1 MGKTIESQLEQ
12 VYYNLNSP
20 ASYAG
25 MQKVLAEARKR
36 IPNLKLHDVQKFLH
50 KQRTYT
56 LFKPK
61 RNKFPRLKT
70 VPSGLH
76 TDWQCDLCIMDSLK
90 QHNDGYRYILVCI
103 DVLSRQIYVA
113 EAESKKSE
121 HMIEAFE
128 KVFKKA
134 QVLPNKMYSDSGLEF
149 QAKRMNEYWL
159 SKNII
164 KHVMYSPHLHASVVE
179 RANRT
184 IKERLY
190 RYFSEK
196 NTHRWVDIIDKI
208 VKNLNN
214 SVNRTTGMRPVDVN
228 FRNATEL
235 RNRLYK
241 DMEQQKR
248 IQKFKIGDIVR
259 ITKEKGDFSKGYFPN
274 FTDELFKIVRVNPTN
289 PPSYRISDLEGE
301 NIKGIFYDQ
310 ELVKTVAAEQTTHRA
325 EILKSRVRN
334 GVKQHFVR
342 WIGMD
347 DFYIVLP
354 SNVPFPGNTA
364 SHFTV
369 RLPHTLELDSNWSVA
384 LSSIIYPHSF
394 PSVGVDEDDFVNIKL
409 LNPDYK
415 PDGTG
420 PTTVTLKVK
429 IPSIQFHSV
438 EHMQKSLN
446 SIIQSAYDV
455 KFPKEKRVK
464 RAAAASAD
472 KELEPETRQE
482 PDKEL
487 TREVPSS
494 KTLDKEL
501 IREAPLPATHDI
513 ELPRGDEPKPSEK
526 ELGRETRPEQLSDKQ
541 LGELEGEKLQKEQL
555 PPTPIVDHGEISTID
570 QERMDLAKRVTE
582 QSWKETVKLAA
593 NAADIAEKVKT
604 ALNRAEQARKRAP
617 NAPHVKKW
625 FDRLSNMENNLRELM
640 EKISQE
646 SKKAA
651 EAKRKLDVHYDSKN
665 LNECRKHADMSKQA
679 LKNSKNYIAQLT
691 PMYFSTVPEDQL
703 GVNELANRVVTA
715 VNNFLNAELTVPRP
729 VEDPQLPA
737 GQPKQQQ
744 EKQMEKLKP
753 TVEKEVGSI
762 IKPPVPKL
770 SDEKETKREPTK
782 PTVEKEMEREP
793 VKPPEKELERESP
806 KKADKELEPMV
817 KQQSTQEDN
826 LLEKAKKEI
835 DQTAQ
840 NAALKAEYIR
850 TLVANSKHNRGVAE
864 GRLNTYSGVPQF
876 NEWLDQIV
884 ELDKKIDEL
893 AKKVGN
899 EPSKVINAKQQFDK
913 PYRMKNLTEARK
925 LIKAAKNA
933 FEVILNYSLEIKQL
947 NNKMHELNDKF
958 TVAVKEK
965 EEEEAKESAAIN
977 IQQEK
982 KLEKEIPQV
991 LKELEREKS
1000 QHDINTT
1007 AENTETEF
1015 PSSEYEIDDSSEKQP
1030 ERAEEQAEVSYV
1042 LKKKEGK
1049 LEEEKIETKDD
1060 TAINEFPSTE
1070 YGIEESETEETE
1082 KWSPDQAKQ
1091 KILKGKEEPFEQP
1104 DGQKDEETILVI
1116 GTDKKGEEFPSNQ
1129 YEIEDNYSSS
1139 SSSFI
1144 AQNEASVT
1152 TIDEEGLLTVQI
1164 KKLPMTGDNQQKTIQ
1179 MVPSDFPSYNDDDS
1193 RDTTVNELSEEQL
1206 ASTVPE
1212 EDMPKSE
1219 PYDVDELPDLP
1230 NPQALSAKG
1239 RGGDKKGVTFV
1250 SDRVKMLMGHQKQ
1263 QRKAVE
1269 FLFNEITQ
1277 RFYINIGSGVQHV
1290 DASSHLAYVLGFEN
1304 TRLYY
1309 NHPAKY
1315 LPDLSGGVRQ
1325 LYVYAPKLV
1334 EDTIIGDRMAPLL
1347 RVVNVSGT
1355 VPLDVPEQEGRGEQ
1369 QYFVGTRYQRGGGL
1383 LQNVARFLM
1392 PVASNLLSSASKE
1405 GIAAG
1410 TRVLGDLSQ
1419 GKALKESLETHAKQG
1434 FENLAGKLQ
1443 QCGKGGN
1450 YGADGRR
1457 GQRVSKTGP
1466 YLFRLFSDSQYCDL
1480 SKTYMY
1486 LLTSIE
1492 RKNAAGEWVP
1502 TDDAIEEDRH
1512 VGVIQNFGSS
1522 FVRSL
1527 KVNISGVEV
1536 FDSSIYYHYRAYIMQ
1551 ELGYSHEIRK
1561 AFHEAGCYYS
1571 DENSQDSYSN
1581 KGFTSRAQRFSNG
1594 KHCETMVKLN
1604 FDLARQNNLL
1614 LNNQDVVFT
1623 IHRNSDSFLL
1633 LTPRWK
1639 TVIDEVK
1646 DAQGNIVTAARVTWH
1661 DSKSEYR
1668 IRLHDMRLYLRT
1680 VDVTS
1685 SLNVA
1690 ISRQLESTPA
1700 KYALRKVEMRSIFL
1714 GTGRTELSH
1723 NVFTSTL
1730 PRRLICAFVST
1741 GAYSGARHLSPFNFE
1756 HANVRSI
1763 SAEANGLTFPSTPY
1777 LFSFGNQK
1785 RFVRAFVDMYAGLGL
1800 DDSDNK
1806 TVSISMARFLSG
1818 WAFFVIPMTST
1829 LDDTPGFELIRQG
1842 TCTVKVQFEQPI
1854 KADGYEMLILVARC
1868 SGVPYCEVLAT
1879 LHSTR
1884 TVANLL
1890 VKGSYPIHFESHRQI
1905 EPTACFEYNGK
1916 SYVFFEDRVADEMH
1930 IYCGQRQKIV
1940 KRFLAN
1946 AKRTMF
1952 DYMTEL
1958 RQIRSTSSSS
1968 NISSENIGIFDPL
1981 ELKTLADVSNGV
1993 VYTPTTYKERNQ
2005 LYALFKSEIDT
2016 QLSNYFPNPLQSVN
2030 CVHVVNTEYKN
2041 QPVIVEGTLDLVD
2054 HLLFSTCYPKKRQ
2067 GIEWSEPL
2075 YVELSDL
2082 MVCPGDLPKCLSHF
2096 GPQRERP
2103 KLMVDELDW
2112 HDSDDTADEAW

>member
-1 MGKTIESQLEQ
+1 
-12 VYYNLNSP
+12 
-20 ASYAG
+20 
-25 MQKVLAEARKR
+25 
-36 IPNLKLHDVQKFLH
+36 
-50 KQRTYT
+50 
-56 LFKPK
+56 
-61 RNKFPRLKT
+61 
-70 VPSGLH
+70 
-76 TDWQCDLCIMDSLK
+76 MDSLK
-90 QHNDGYRYILVCI
+90 EHNDGYRYILVCI
-103 DVLSRQIYVA
+103 DVLSRHIYVA

-149 QAKRMNEYWL
+149 QAKRMNEYWR
-159 SKNII
+159 SKDII
-164 KHVMYSPHLHASVVE
+164 KHVMYSPHLHA
-179 RANRT
+179 
-184 IKERLY
+184 
-190 RYFSEK
+190 
-196 NTHRWVDIIDKI
+196 
-208 VKNLNN
+208 
-214 SVNRTTGMRPVDVN
+214 GMRPVDVN
-228 FRNATEL
+228 FHNATEL

-248 IQKFKIGDIVR
+248 IPKFKIGDI
-259 ITKEKGDFSKGYFPN
+259 
-274 FTDELFKIVRVNPTN
+274 
-289 PPSYRISDLEGE
+289 
-301 NIKGIFYDQ
+301 
-310 ELVKTVAAEQTTHRA
+310 
-325 EILKSRVRN
+325 
-334 GVKQHFVR
+334 
-342 WIGMD
+342 
-347 DFYIVLP
+347 
-354 SNVPFPGNTA
+354 
-364 SHFTV
+364 
-369 RLPHTLELDSNWSVA
+369 LDSNWSVA

-429 IPSIQFHSV
+429 IPNIQFHSV

-446 SIIQSAYDV
+446 SIIQSAYDL
-455 KFPKEKRVK
+455 KFPKEKKVK

-472 KELEPETRQE
+472 KELEPETRPE

-501 IREAPLPATHDI
+501 IREASLPATHDI
-513 ELPRGDEPKPSEK
+513 ELQRGDEPKPAEK
-526 ELGRETRPEQLSDKQ
+526 ELGRETGPAQLSDKQ
-541 LGELEGEKLQKEQL
+541 LGELEGENPQKEQL
-555 PPTPIVDHGEISTID
+555 PATPIVDHGKISTID

-593 NAADIAEKVKT
+593 NAADITEKAKT

-625 FDRLSNMENNLRELM
+625 FDRLSNMENNLRELV

-691 PMYFSTVPEDQL
+691 PMYFTTLPEDQL

-715 VNNFLNAELTVPRP
+715 VNNFLNTELTVPRP

-770 SDEKETKREPTK
+770 SDETETKREPTK

-793 VKPPEKELERESP
+793 VKQPEKELERESL

-850 TLVANSKHNRGVAE
+850 TLVANSKHNKGVAE

-876 NEWLDQIV
+876 IDWLEQIV

-925 LIKAAKNA
+925 LIEAAKNA

-947 NNKMHELNDKF
+947 NNKMHELNDKL

-965 EEEEAKESAAIN
+965 EEEEAKKGAAIN

-1030 ERAEEQAEVSYV
+1030 ERTEQQAEVSYV
-1042 LKKKEGK
+1042 FKKKEGK

-1070 YGIEESETEETE
+1070 YGIEESETEEIE

-1116 GTDKKGEEFPSNQ
+1116 GTDKKGEVFPSNQ

-1139 SSSFI
+1139 SLSSSSSFI
-1144 AQNEASVT
+1144 AKNEPSVT
-1152 TIDEEGLLTVQI
+1152 TKDEEGLLMVQI
-1164 KKLPMTGDNQQKTIQ
+1164 KKLSMTGDNEQKTIQ
-1179 MVPSDFPSYNDDDS
+1179 IVPSDFPSYNDDDS
-1193 RDTTVNELSEEQL
+1193 RDTIVNELSEEQL

-1212 EDMPKSE
+1212 EDIPKSE

-1230 NPQALSAKG
+1230 DPQALSAKG
-1239 RGGDKKGVTFV
+1239 RGGDKKGVTSV
-1250 SDRVKMLMGHQKQ
+1250 SDRVKILMGHQKQ

-1290 DASSHLAYVLGFEN
+1290 DASNHLAYVLGFEN

-1355 VPLDVPEQEGRGEQ
+1355 GPLDVPEPHSKQEEANSSILSVRA
-1369 QYFVGTRYQRGGGL
+1369 T
-1383 LQNVARFLM
+1383 NVEE
-1392 PVASNLLSSASKE
+1392 VCCTIASKE

-1419 GKALKESLETHAKQG
+1419 
-1434 FENLAGKLQ
+1434 
-1443 QCGKGGN
+1443 
-1450 YGADGRR
+1450 
-1457 GQRVSKTGP
+1457 
-1466 YLFRLFSDSQYCDL
+1466 DSQYCDL

-1492 RKNAAGEWVP
+1492 RKNGAGEWVP
-1502 TDDAIEEDRH
+1502 TDDAIEQDKH

-1527 KVNISGVEV
+1527 KVNVSGVEV

-1594 KHCETMVKLN
+1594 KQCETMVKLN
-1604 FDLARQNNLL
+1604 FDLARQNTLL

-1633 LTPRWK
+1633 LTPKWK
-1639 TVIDEVK
+1639 TVTDAVK
-1646 DAQGNIVTAARVTWH
+1646 DAQGNIITAARVTWH
-1661 DSKSEYR
+1661 DNTAEYR
-1668 IRLHDMRLYLRT
+1668 IRLHDMRLYVRT
-1680 VDVTS
+1680 VDVTP
-1685 SLNVA
+1685 SLNIA

-1741 GAYSGARHLSPFNFE
+1741 DAYSGARQLSPFNFE

-1785 RFVRAFVDMYAGLGL
+1785 KFVRAFVDMYAGLGL

-1842 TCTVKVQFEQPI
+1842 TCTVKVQFEEPI
-1854 KADGYEMLILVARC
+1854 KADGYEMLILGEFD
-1868 SGVPYCEVLAT
+1868 SVLSINA
-1879 LHSTR
+1879 
-1884 TVANLL
+1884 
-1890 VKGSYPIHFESHRQI
+1890 
-1905 EPTACFEYNGK
+1905 
-1916 SYVFFEDRVADEMH
+1916 DRV
-1930 IYCGQRQKIV
+1930 
-1940 KRFLAN
+1940 L
-1946 AKRTMF
+1946 
-1952 DYMTEL
+1952 
-1958 RQIRSTSSSS
+1958 STD
-1968 NISSENIGIFDPL
+1968 GIP
-1981 ELKTLADVSNGV
+1981 
-1993 VYTPTTYKERNQ
+1993 
-2005 LYALFKSEIDT
+2005 
-2016 QLSNYFPNPLQSVN
+2016 
-2030 CVHVVNTEYKN
+2030 CVHLVNAVYEN
-2041 QPVIVEGTLDLVD
+2041 QPVIVEGTLDLID
-2054 HLLFSTCYPKKRQ
+2054 DLLFSTCYPKKRQ

-2075 YVELSDL
+2075 YVELTDL
-2082 MVCPGDLPKCLSHF
+2082 MVCPGDLRKCLSHF
-2096 GPQRERP
+2096 GPRKNQRN
-2103 KLMVDELDW
+2103 LIVDELDW
-2112 HDSDDTADEAW
+2112 HDDDDDDISERAW